1 MNESTLRALLE
12 SVQSGR
18 TDVNEA
24 VEQLRRLPFE
34 DIGFASVDHHRSL
47 RCGFPEVIFCPG
59 KTAEQVVEIFARL
72 AAGGGSVLATRA
84 EPQVFAAVAERFPAA
99 EYHEPARAI
108 TLRQGD
114 QVEPAGHVAVVSA
127 GTSDLPVAE
136 EARYSLLGPSEAP
149 LGKLKGRRRQHLII
163 KAANSDVLEELLWGA
178 ERALRSS
185 GQTRLI
191 VDVDPVN
198 MR

>member
-34 DIGFASVDHHRSL
+34 DIGFATVDHHRSL

-72 AAGGGSVLATRA
+72 ATGGGSVLATRA
-84 EPQVFAAVAERFPAA
+84 
-99 EYHEPARAI
+99 
-108 TLRQGD
+108 
-114 QVEPAGHVAVVSA
+114 
-127 GTSDLPVAE
+127 
-136 EARYSLLGPSEAP
+136 
-149 LGKLKGRRRQHLII
+149 
-163 KAANSDVLEELLWGA
+163 
-178 ERALRSS
+178 
-185 GQTRLI
+185 
-191 VDVDPVN
+191 
-198 MR
+198 